1 MTISQ
6 SVPSWPG
13 WETVRLIG
21 RGSFGTVYEIRKDL
35 LGDTERC
42 ALKHISI
49 PQDESEIQEMRLEG
63 QDGASITQT
72 FTGQAKDIV
81 AEYRL
86 MKQLN
91 DCANVVSCQDVEAI
105 QKDNGYGWDIL
116 IRMELLTP
124 LKSYLLQQQDF
135 PEAEVIRLG
144 REMAN
149 ALVACGK
156 CRILHRDI
164 KPENIMVAPDGTYKL
179 GDFGIAR
186 MTGKSSS
193 ATSRIGTYAYMA
205 PEVYNSRHYGAA
217 ADLYSLG
224 MVLYWLLNGRRAP
237 FVNVNTAE
245 EKENALERRMSG
257 EEIPAPLYGSP
268 ELQRIVLKCCAFYP
282 EERYQSPEELVKA
295 LDAVG
300 AIHESPADPGE
311 RRFAPVGV
319 GAPDDPRT
327 GTNINGLS
335 RTPAPTAETA
345 FPAEDE
351 TEGVFRPHA
360 SKEEKGRRSDT
371 TDSFPRGGKNVMS
384 SNGDHEE
391 DSPTEGQEKTEGLY
405 LHLRSETGKSEPP
418 RKKSAKPLIL
428 IGAVSLVLLLLIG
441 FLTIHTWKP
450 ASCTEPETCSICGK
464 TRGDALGHDWIAA
477 TCLEPETCSRCGAT
491 RGEAHGHDW
500 APTSCTQPATCRI
513 CGTTEGSP
521 LGHDWADA
529 TCTEPKTCRVCGTT
543 EGSALG
549 HRWKDATCTE
559 PKTCSV
565 CGATEGSAL
574 GHRWEDAT
582 CTEPKTCSVCG
593 TTEGSALGHNWAD
606 ATYTAPKTCRRCG
619 ETSGEPL
626 ERVNTSGYTHDGIWE
641 AAVRASNRD
650 ANYDSS
656 WRYTIMGRE
665 EDNGKVTTND
675 PRELYVPS
683 DDELL
688 DTPFQMKIK
697 SKGGVCTYIMPIP
710 EQGHGTLGKIGDY
723 DHTDTSHRHL
733 TYHKLV
739 TVVAV
744 KRVGNITYYF
754 FVTDEG
760 IAGWN
765 GSDLFADP

>member
-1 MTISQ
+1 MTISHP
-6 SVPSWPG
+6 VPTYPG

-21 RGSFGTVYEIRKDL
+21 RGSFGTVYEIRKDV

-91 DCANVVSCQDVEAI
+91 NCSNVVSCYDVEAI
-105 QKDNGYGWDIL
+105 QKDDGYGWDIL

-124 LKSYLLQQQDF
+124 LKSYLLQQQAF
-135 PEAEVIRLG
+135 PEEEVIRLG
-144 REMAN
+144 RELAN
-149 ALVACGK
+149 ALAACGK

-186 MTGKSSS
+186 ITGKSSS

-205 PEVYNSRHYGAA
+205 PEVYNSRHYGAL

-245 EKENALERRMSG
+245 EKENALERRMGG

-268 ELQRIVLKCCAFYP
+268 ELKRIVLKCCAFYP
-282 EERYQSPEELVKA
+282 EDRYQSPEELVKA

-319 GAPDDPRT
+319 GAHDDPRT
-327 GTNINGLS
+327 AITGNGLS
-335 RTPAPTAETA
+335 RAPAPTLETA
-345 FPAEDE
+345 LPAEDE

-360 SKEEKGRRSDT
+360 REEKGRRSDT
-371 TDSFPRGGKNVMS
+371 TDSFLRGGKNVVS
-384 SNGDHEE
+384 SNGVHEE
-391 DSPTEGQEKTEGLY
+391 DSSTEWQEITEGLY
-405 LHLRSETGKSEPP
+405 SRPGVETGKHEPP
-418 RKKSAKPLIL
+418 RKKPVKILIL
-428 IGAVSLVLLLLIG
+428 IGAVSLALLLLIG
-441 FLTIHTWKP
+441 YFTVHTWKA

-464 TRGDALGHDWIAA
+464 TRGDALGHDWLAA
-477 TCLEPETCSRCGAT
+477 TCLEPETCSRCGAR

-521 LGHDWADA
+521 LGH
-529 TCTEPKTCRVCGTT
+529 K
-543 EGSALG
+543 
-549 HRWKDATCTE
+549 WK
-559 PKTCSV
+559 
-565 CGATEGSAL
+565 
-574 GHRWEDAT
+574 DAT

-593 TTEGSALGHNWAD
+593 TTEGSPLGHDWAD
-606 ATYTAPKTCRRCG
+606 ATYSEPKTCRRCG

-626 ERVNTSGYTHDGIWE
+626 KRTNTSGYTHDSIWE

-650 ANYDSS
+650 SNYDSS

-665 EDNGKVTTND
+665 EDSGKVTTND

-688 DTPFQMKIK
+688 DTPFKMKIR
-697 SKGGVCTYIMPIP
+697 SNGGVCTYIMPIP

-723 DHTDTSHRHL
+723 DYTDSSHRHL

-739 TVVAV
+739 TILAI
-744 KRVGNITYYF
+744 KRVGNVTYYF

-760 IAGWN
+760 VAGWN